1 MTDHRPD
8 ITLSYRYFWLQNCN
22 ESNK

>member
-8 ITLSYRYFWLQNCN
+8 IALSYRYFWLQNCN